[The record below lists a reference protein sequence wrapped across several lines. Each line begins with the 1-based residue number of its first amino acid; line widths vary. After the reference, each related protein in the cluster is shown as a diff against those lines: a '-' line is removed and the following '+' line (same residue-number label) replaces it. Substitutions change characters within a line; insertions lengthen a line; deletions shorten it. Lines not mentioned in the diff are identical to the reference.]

1 VRRVTWKEL
10 EKVCKLAGW
19 VRARIAGDHLIMTRD
34 GMARPIVIKMA
45 SNLGDDIVQSNK
57 RTLRLSSQQFEELLD
72 QVQKKKKPQK
82 KKPKGQT

>member
-1 VRRVTWKEL
+1 
-10 EKVCKLAGW
+10 
-19 VRARIAGDHLIMTRD
+19 MTRD

-72 QVQKKKKPQK
+72 QVQKKKKPKKQK
-82 KKPKGQT
+82 PRQ

>member
-1 VRRVTWKEL
+1 
-10 EKVCKLAGW
+10 
-19 VRARIAGDHLIMTRD
+19 MTRD

-57 RTLRLSSQQFEELLD
+57 RTLRLSSKQFEVLLD